1 MLNAERF
8 RNEILEAMNSKNELS
23 LQETNGFLLNKYS
36 NEFKPCSEDE
46 YSDCDNCLFDDEDL
60 THSCEYHRTKWLLS
74 ECKEPIKLTRFERDI
89 LKYLSDNTKY
99 MYIVRDGN
107 GNIFLYDEEPQKS
120 ESAPWWTGHGMCH
133 TSMFNKLFHFVQWE
147 DTEPRSIKEV
157 LENCEVVEDE
167 SNE

>member
-8 RNEILEAMNSKNELS
+8 KEEI
-23 LQETNGFLLNKYS
+23 NKHN
-36 NEFKPCSEDE
+36 NEFGLADNIVDCGTLGCRNCRFSRLNNSDGVIIMCS
-46 YSDCDNCLFDDEDL
+46 
-60 THSCEYHRTKWLLS
+60 TRKVKWLLS
-74 ECKEPIKLTRFERDI
+74 EYKEPVKLTRFEYDI

-120 ESAPWWTGHGMCH
+120 ESAPWWTGRGMCH
-133 TSMFNKLFHFVQWE
+133 TSMFNKLFQFVQWE
-147 DTEPRSIKEV
+147 DSAPTLIKDV